1 MNKSHR
7 LFSFITALALLP
19 TPSPASPQCY
29 RAPGV
34 ATVELRHEG
43 AADRTKGRVPSCVV
57 CHLGRPEV
65 LTLDFDILDGQSE
78 ALYYSFTHCDAQW
91 EPSDLMEMEYVDGL
105 NKIYGQDTN
114 RPSLNTT
121 IPFMHYTLAID
132 TSPLRKSGNYLV
144 EVRNA
149 ADDHLVVREPIW
161 VSEDLCGVGS
171 RVEKLGA
178 SQEVSLCVRW
188 TSHGLSSPETQLTV
202 CAWQNKRLDDMRH
215 ATGPTFVRPD
225 EIVYHKLPEM
235 RFCGGTEWRWLDTRS
250 IRLPGLSDAGVEFV
264 SGAYHFTAVADAP
277 AKDYS
282 YREDFDGG
290 QWIETRD
297 RRDNDAQVAADYA
310 FAHLTFQPDDPAI
323 LSTHD
328 VHVIGDATGWEPA
341 AANRMTP
348 DHDDMSLN
356 GQALVKQGLHN
367 YLYVAR
373 PKRGRRQSPQ
383 MTETEGC
390 FGETEND
397 YHIAVYVRRPGD
409 TYDRLVAVKT
419 HNTMKTVNEFIN

>member
-1 MNKSHR
+1 MDRHTH
-7 LFSFITALALLP
+7 LLAVFSAFSAFAP
-19 TPSPASPQCY
+19 PAAAQQCY

-43 AADRTKGRVPSCVV
+43 AADRTQGRVPLCVV
-57 CHLGRPEV
+57 CHLGQPEA

-78 ALYYSFTHCDAQW
+78 SLYYSFTHCDAQW

-121 IPFMHYTLAID
+121 VAYLHYTLTID
-132 TSPLRKSGNYLV
+132 TSPLLKSGNYMV

-149 ADDHLVVREPIW
+149 TDDHLVVREPIW
-161 VSEDLCGVGS
+161 VSEDLCGIGS
-171 RVEKLGA
+171 RVEKPGP
-178 SQEVSLCVRW
+178 SQEVSLSVRW
-188 TSHGLSSPETQLTV
+188 AGHGLSSPETQLNV
-202 CAWQNKRLDDMRH
+202 RVWQNKRLDDVRH
-215 ATGPTFVRPD
+215 AASPTFVRPD
-225 EIVYHKLPEM
+225 EIVYHRPAEL

-250 IRLPGLSDAGVEFV
+250 IRQLGFSDARVEFV
-264 SGAYHFTAVADAP
+264 SGAYHYTAAPDAP

-297 RRDNDAQVAADYA
+297 RRDDDEQVTADYA
-310 FAHLTFQPDDPAI
+310 FAHFTFRPED
-323 LSTHD
+323 LSLLSGHD
-328 VHVIGDATGWEPA
+328 VHVIGDATGWEPTPT
-341 AANRMTP
+341 NRMTP
-348 DHDDMSLN
+348 DDGDLSLH

-373 PKRGRRQSPQ
+373 PKRRKRQAPQ

-397 YHIAVYVRRPGD
+397 YYIAVYVRRPGD
-409 TYDRLVAVKT
+409 TYDRLAAVKT
-419 HNTMKTVNEFIN
+419 HNTMRTVNEFIN